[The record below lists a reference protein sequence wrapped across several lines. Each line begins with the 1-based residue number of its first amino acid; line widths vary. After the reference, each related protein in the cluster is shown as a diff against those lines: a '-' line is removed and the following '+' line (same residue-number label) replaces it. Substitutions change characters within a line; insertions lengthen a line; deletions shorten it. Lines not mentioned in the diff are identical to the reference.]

1 MADESQQKK
10 PQFGLVNFER
20 RRSPRF
26 SVDLPIEYSL
36 LDSPEKNRGLAENA
50 SQGGLML
57 FLGQQL
63 EVGQGL
69 RIKIFFHSDP
79 LLHSIEVV
87 AKVVWTE
94 LPFGKEGDHR
104 CGVRFAGIPPNDL
117 AKLKSFLDHLSTIQ
131 APRRILFGRQED
143 PHSQVPPVSRICL
156 KSCGQSFPPL

>member
-1 MADESQQKK
+1 MADQGQQKK
-10 PQFGLVNFER
+10 PQYGLVNFER

-50 SQGGLML
+50 SEGGLML
-57 FLGQQL
+57 FLGEHL

-79 LLHSIEVV
+79 LLHSIEVA

-94 LPFGKEGDHR
+94 LAFGREGDYR
-104 CGVRFAGIPPNDL
+104 CGVRFSDILPDDL
-117 AKLKSFLDHLSTIQ
+117 AKLKSFLDHLSTMQ
-131 APRRILFGRQED
+131 APRRVLSGPQED
-143 PHSQVPPVSRICL
+143 PHS
-156 KSCGQSFPPL
+156 

>member
-1 MADESQQKK
+1 MADEGQRKK
-10 PQFGLVNFER
+10 PQYGLVNFER

-36 LDSPEKNRGLAENA
+36 LESPEKNRGLVENA
-50 SQGGLML
+50 SEGGLML

-69 RIKIFFHSDP
+69 RIRIFFHSDP
-79 LLHSIEVV
+79 LLHSIEVA

-104 CGVRFAGIPPNDL
+104 CGVRFTDIPSDDL
-117 AKLKSFLDHLSTIQ
+117 AKLKSFLDHLSVIQ
-131 APRRILFGRQED
+131 APRRILPVPQDD
-143 PHSQVPPVSRICL
+143 PHS
-156 KSCGQSFPPL
+156 

>member
-10 PQFGLVNFER
+10 PQYGLVNFER
-20 RRSPRF
+20 RRRPRF

-36 LDSPEKNRGLAENA
+36 LEFPRKNRGLAENA
-50 SQGGLML
+50 SEGGLML

-79 LLHSIEVV
+79 HLHSIEVV
-87 AKVVWTE
+87 AEVVWTE

-104 CGVRFAGIPPNDL
+104 CGVRFTEIPPDDL
-117 AKLKSFLDHLSTIQ
+117 VKLRSFLDHLSSLQ
-131 APRRILFGRQED
+131 APRRILSGPPGD
-143 PHSQVPPVSRICL
+143 SHS
-156 KSCGQSFPPL
+156 